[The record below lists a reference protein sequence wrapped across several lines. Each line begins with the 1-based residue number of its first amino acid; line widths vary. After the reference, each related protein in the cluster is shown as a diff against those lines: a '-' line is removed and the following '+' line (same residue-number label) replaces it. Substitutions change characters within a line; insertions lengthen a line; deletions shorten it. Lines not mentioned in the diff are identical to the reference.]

1 MARQTV
7 GPLTLWWAPS
17 YTYGT
22 ERVPR
27 TGAFVLCA
35 NHLSAIDPTLIGVMC
50 PRTIHYMAKAELF
63 EMPIVGHVI
72 DVTGAF
78 PVRRGEVDRETL
90 RYARRLLATGNV
102 VGVFMEG
109 SRQRLGYPGPVHAG
123 GPMLA
128 LQEDVPIVPCGVYSF
143 GWTRKNR
150 RPCAVV
156 WGEPM
161 RLEGLPKSGRGY
173 KEGASILA
181 EELVR
186 LWRLAGEAVGAGF
199 PEELEDGA
207 RRSGVYEAPISDA
220 ARAVSLAL
228 RSPDG
233 RSTISSSSSSETN
246 ARA

>member
-1 MARQTV
+1 MVPPKKKPLEGEAGG
-7 GPLTLWWAPS
+7 GP
-17 YTYGT
+17 
-22 ERVPR
+22 V
-27 TGAFVLCA
+27 
-35 NHLSAIDPTLIGVMC
+35 
-50 PRTIHYMAKAELF
+50 
-63 EMPIVGHVI
+63 VGHII

-78 PVRRGEVDRETL
+78 PVRRGEVDRESL

-161 RLEGLPKSGRGY
+161 HLDGLPKS
-173 KEGASILA
+173 
-181 EELVR
+181 
-186 LWRLAGEAVGAGF
+186 
-199 PEELEDGA
+199 
-207 RRSGVYEAPISDA
+207 
-220 ARAVSLAL
+220 
-228 RSPDG
+228 
-233 RSTISSSSSSETN
+233 
-246 ARA
+246 